1 MPSTSEQPLINVRP
15 RISIDGSDRANMGE
29 AALAMQIHLPRIG
42 MASAELRLLNWGPT
56 GSGQPDFLFQ
66 DIRPGSRIEL
76 RLGETAES
84 AAFSG
89 EITAIE
95 ERYGDGAPQLV
106 ILAEDRLHRLARQ
119 RHNRVF
125 EEMSLDEVIRQIAN
139 EANLQSD
146 INVSSSSGTWLQVN
160 ESNLAFLMRQIAPY
174 DVGLR
179 LENGQLR
186 VRDDEADP
194 EPVALDPGTAINIRI
209 IADLNRQ
216 PLQVKVSGYSLASGS
231 DANGSASNISPAPSG
246 QTGAALLNDLGW
258 QGESTLPHPFANTP
272 QEAETLATRQF
283 RQRASR
289 FLHGEIICQ
298 GNTAL
303 KSGREVQL
311 NDVSPKLV
319 GRYRV
324 MECWHQFDM
333 AHGLRTRLHVQ
344 RPDWSR

>member
-1 MPSTSEQPLINVRP
+1 MPSTNAPSLQNVRP
-15 RISIDGSDRANMGE
+15 RINIDGSDRANMGE

-66 DIRPGSRIEL
+66 DIRLGSRIEL

-89 EITAIE
+89 EITAME

-106 ILAEDRLHRLARQ
+106 ILAEDLLHRLARQ

-125 EEMSLDEVIRQIAN
+125 EHMSLDDVIRQIAN
-139 EANLQSD
+139 EANLQND

-160 ESNLAFLMRQIAPY
+160 ESNLAFLMRQLAPY
-174 DVGLR
+174 DVSLR

-186 VRDDEADP
+186 VRDDETDP
-194 EPVALDPGTAINIRI
+194 EPVALDPGTATNIRI

-216 PLQVKVSGYSLASGS
+216 PLQVKVGGYSLES
-231 DANGSASNISPAPSG
+231 DSEANGSASSISPAPGG

-258 QGESTLPHPFANTP
+258 QGESTLPHPFANTQ

-289 FLHGEIICQ
+289 FLHGEIVCQ

-303 KSGREVQL
+303 KSGREIQL
-311 NDVSPKLV
+311 NDVSPKLA